1 MLDTLLSA
9 PITLADFAGV
19 FKTVIG
25 VLLSL
30 AGLGMTV
37 MGGIALADGSKKG
50 GVMLAMGVAMLAA
63 GLWLVGAIGG

>member
-1 MLDTLLSA
+1 MLDTLSLPVS
-9 PITLADFAGV
+9 LAAFADV

-30 AGLGMTV
+30 SGLGLTV

>member
-1 MLDTLLSA
+1 MLDTLPL
-9 PITLADFAGV
+9 PISLAGFAEV

-30 AGLGMTV
+30 SGLGLTV

-63 GLWLVGAIGG
+63 GLWLAGAIGK